1 MRLLVSVRSAE
12 EAVEA
17 SAGCADVI
25 DAKEPDAGALGAVR
39 PDVLREIRAAV
50 PSHQV
55 VTAALGDADD
65 AGTIEH
71 LARVYAASGATF
83 VKVGF
88 AGVADATLVEEL
100 IAACVRGCRDAGDG
114 GDAASGVI
122 AVAYADAP
130 DGTSIDALTLPAI
143 AARAAAR
150 GVLVDTADKRG
161 AGLTALWTV
170 AELSAWV
177 ARVHECGLLAAVAG
191 RLGPGDLANVRDA
204 GADIAGV
211 RGAACTGGRNGRV
224 SVNRVRELRVSL
236 DLLGAARH
244 RASRARPR

>member
-17 SAGCADVI
+17 SEGGADVI

-50 PSHQV
+50 PSHQLV
-55 VTAALGDADD
+55 SAALGDADD

-71 LARVYAASGATF
+71 RARVYAASGATF

-88 AGVADATLVEEL
+88 AGGADAALVEEI
-100 IAACVRGCRDAGDG
+100 IAACARGCR
-114 GDAASGVI
+114 DAASGVI

-130 DGTSIDALTLPAI
+130 AGTSVDAMVLPAI
-143 AARAAAR
+143 AARAGAR
-150 GVLVDTADKRG
+150 GVLVDTADKHG

-170 AELSAWV
+170 PELSAWV
-177 ARVHECGLLAAVAG
+177 ACVRECGLLAAVAG
-191 RLGPGDLANVRDA
+191 RLGLGDLAIVCDA

-211 RGAACTGGRNGRV
+211 RGAACAGGRNGRV
-224 SVNRVRELRVSL
+224 SVNRIRELRVSL

-244 RASRARPR
+244 